1 MTTTQTKMNVINIG
15 AILQSIITLST
26 ILYTHMYTHELCY
39 KVGNVVSSVSKQ
51 VTLPTPMAPRFGHSG
66 VVFGVGA
73 DFRVLVL
80 VGGLADT
87 TLLLL
92 GKKWH
97 PVCHTHN
104 MAIF

>member
-1 MTTTQTKMNVINIG
+1 M
-15 AILQSIITLST
+15 
-26 ILYTHMYTHELCY
+26 
-39 KVGNVVSSVSKQ
+39 SSVSKQ
-51 VTLPTPMAPRFGHSG
+51 VTLPTPMVPRARHSG

-80 VGGLADT
+80 VGGGANT

-104 MAIF
+104 MAIFEAKRIVLISRHVIPQVREEGVGW